1 MKAKTQYLQ
10 KSLAEFIGTFALVFF
25 GCGSIM
31 IEAKFPGTI
40 PAGGIPVIFGTIVA
54 TMIYTVGHIS
64 GAHFNPAVTLAFTVT
79 RHFPVKQLPYYFV
92 AQFIGAISA
101 IALLSFLIP
110 DSNIFGATIPTI
122 NIVSAFIWEV
132 VLSFF
137 LMFVIIAVATDT
149 RAVGVMAGIAIGTI
163 VMLCA
168 FIGGKFTGASMN
180 PARSLAPAIF
190 QGTLSDIWLYII
202 APCVGTLLGALTYQK
217 IRCEP
222 STTNAE
228 GCC

>member
-1 MKAKTQYLQ
+1 MNKILPKFM
-10 KSLAEFIGTFALVFF
+10 AEFIGTFALVLF

-31 IEAKFPGTI
+31 IETKFPGTI
-40 PAGGIPVIFGTIVA
+40 PIGGVAVIFGAIVA
-54 TMIYTVGHIS
+54 AMIYTVGHIS

-79 RHFPVKQLPYYFV
+79 RHFPLRQLPYYWL
-92 AQFIGAISA
+92 AQFGGAIAA
-101 IALLSFLIP
+101 IFLLSILMP
-110 DSNIFGATIPTI
+110 NSTTFGATLPTI
-122 NIVSAFIWEV
+122 NLITAFIWEV

-149 RAVGVMAGIAIGTI
+149 RAEGVMAGIAIGTI

-180 PARSLAPAIF
+180 PARSFAPALF
-190 QGTLSDIWLYII
+190 QGTLNVIWLYFI
-202 APCVGTLLGALTYQK
+202 APMFGTILGAVTYQK
-217 IRCEP
+217 IRCETP
-222 STTNAE
+222 ASKAE

>member
-1 MKAKTQYLQ
+1 MTVKAWDFQ
-10 KSLAEFIGTFALVFF
+10 KSLAEFIGTFALLFF

-31 IEAKFPGTI
+31 IEAKFAGSI
-40 PAGGIPVIFGTIVA
+40 PIGGVPFIFGTIIS

-79 RHFPVKQLPYYFV
+79 RHFPLKQLPFYWL
-92 AQFIGAISA
+92 AQFSGAIAA
-101 IALLSFLIP
+101 IALLSILI
-110 DSNIFGATIPTI
+110 DGSTIFGATIPT
-122 NIVSAFIWEV
+122 VSFTKAFIWEL

-137 LMFVIIAVATDT
+137 LMFVIVAVATDT
-149 RAVGVMAGIAIGTI
+149 RAEGIMAGIAIGTI

-190 QGTLSDIWLYII
+190 QGTLSNVCLYFI
-202 APCVGTLLGALTYQK
+202 APSIGAILGAMTYQK
-217 IRCEP
+217 IR
-222 STTNAE
+222 
-228 GCC
+228 